1 MPTACSP
8 RRPATRTSAS
18 AIWPRRSSW
27 STRLGMPWYLHRPGR
42 QLHGTAVPPTWYGRT
57 TKNGL
62 CNGGAAVPENR
73 TRVRRDVGRYV
84 NDELRD
90 RYFAA
95 ADVLYAMGAPIRSEA
110 DVETSFGT
118 THVYRYGPADPAAG
132 SRTPIV
138 LIHGAGYSSAM
149 WHPNTPGLS
158 LDRPVY
164 ALDTPGDANRSIHRE
179 PMWQPERAAQWMDE
193 ALGALGLDRVHLVG
207 SSYGGWLVLN
217 QAHRRPGRLASVTA
231 LDPGGLE
238 KVGLRFFAWVFVSLF
253 ASFAGPGQ
261 PRDAQVGPTGRPRL
275 PDPPPR
281 TPAAL
286 RGRAALHPHPA
297 LRHHGQAQ
305 PARAPEAP
313 AGPGAPAGP
322 RSPRRDRHGHGP
334 RPPDRPPGR
343 GQRPHAGL
351 HGRHRHPGP
360 HRRLTRC
367 RAHPVEP
374 QPPLFSSGLGRS
386 GSTPVYAHGC
396 MAAAVIHFLGWRP

>member
-1 MPTACSP
+1 M
-8 RRPATRTSAS
+8 
-18 AIWPRRSSW
+18 
-27 STRLGMPWYLHRPGR
+27 
-42 QLHGTAVPPTWYGRT
+42 
-57 TKNGL
+57 
-62 CNGGAAVPENR
+62 PENR

-95 ADVLYAMGAPIRSEA
+95 ADVLYAMGAPIRSET

-118 THVYRYGPADPAAG
+118 THVYRYGPADPAAE

-253 ASFAGPGQ
+253 ASFAPGPLRLRFATWLDQ
-261 PRDAQVGPTGRPRL
+261 PVLASPEMRKWVQLGARAYRIRRPAPLPLSEDELRSIRTPLYVIMGKHSLLVHPKRQLDRVPRL
-275 PDPPPR
+275 VP
-281 TPAAL
+281 
-286 RGRAALHPHPA
+286 G
-297 LRHHGQAQ
+297 
-305 PARAPEAP
+305 ARAEIVTAT
-313 AGPGAPAGP
+313 
-322 RSPRRDRHGHGP
+322 GHGP
-334 RPPDRPPGR
+334 QIDHPDVVNARMLAFMDDTDTLDR
-343 GQRPHAGL
+343 
-351 HGRHRHPGP
+351 
-360 HRRLTRC
+360 T
-367 RAHPVEP
+367 
-374 QPPLFSSGLGRS
+374 
-386 GSTPVYAHGC
+386 
-396 MAAAVIHFLGWRP
+396 AV